1 MNEAIVDV
9 SELLDRQKI
18 RGFNGR
24 LLFLAFL
31 VTTIYGLEFSP
42 TILIGR
48 DLRWEWGVSGGAYS
62 VQLALSLAV
71 GCVVPLILG
80 RLADC
85 FGRRRIIVAIAMTFG
100 LLALV
105 AAIAMALM
113 TVSSKQI
120 VAPVTLIAISLGG
133 ALPILVSLLNEFA
146 PKRARATMVIL
157 MLSGIGFGG
166 GLRMLS
172 ALNFMQPYGSH
183 IVFWIGGVAPLAV
196 ALVLWSALPESA
208 KYLALRPARRA
219 ELIVLLKRID
229 NTLDLS
235 NDTRFVISDECN
247 KPRFSV
253 GALFAGPLAV
263 LTPLYWVSNFSILMV
278 LSFVIEKM
286 VLVLMASGL
295 SSGQTLMA
303 VMFIQF
309 SGALAGLLAM
319 RFLDKFGFWPVPI
332 LVACAIPILIGID
345 VDGFAPA
352 AFLGGAWFCLF
363 GAQFG
368 NIATEAN
375 IYPTHIRAFA
385 VGTCFAAARIGSG
398 LYWLLDDMDLR
409 LYLHVKQMFA
419 LAVAPL
425 GIGLAGALLIAPR
438 YRALL
443 KRA

>member
-1 MNEAIVDV
+1 MTEAIVDV

-18 RGFNGR
+18 TGFNGR
-24 LLFLAFL
+24 LLILAFL
-31 VTTIYGLEFSP
+31 VTTIYGFEFST
-42 TILIGR
+42 TIFFGR
-48 DLRWEWGVSGGAYS
+48 DLRWEWGVSGAEYF

-85 FGRRRIIVAIAMTFG
+85 FGRRRVIVAIAITFG

-105 AAIAMALM
+105 AAIASALV

-120 VAPVTLIAISLGG
+120 VIPVTLVAISLGG
-133 ALPILVSLLNEFA
+133 ALPTLVSLLNEFA
-146 PKRARATMVIL
+146 PKRARAAMVIL

-166 GLRMLS
+166 GLRVPL
-172 ALNFMQPYGSH
+172 ALNSMQPYGLH
-183 IVFWIGGVAPLAV
+183 ILFWIGGLAPLAV
-196 ALVLWSALPESA
+196 ALALLLALPESA

-229 NTLDLS
+229 NTLDLGD
-235 NDTRFVISDECN
+235 DTRFVISGECN
-247 KPRFSV
+247 KPRFSH

-263 LTPLYWVSNFSILMV
+263 LTPLYWISNFAIPMV
-278 LSFVIEKM
+278 LSFVMEKM
-286 VLVLMASGL
+286 VLILMASGL
-295 SSGQTLMA
+295 SSDQTLIA

-309 SGALAGLLAM
+309 SGALGGLLAM

-332 LVACAIPILIGID
+332 LVASAIPILIGID
-345 VDGFAPA
+345 IDGFAPA
-352 AFLGGAWFCLF
+352 ALFAGAWLCLF

-368 NIATEAN
+368 NIATGAN
-375 IYPTHIRAFA
+375 IYPTQIRAFA
-385 VGTCFAAARIGSG
+385 VGASFAAARIGGG

-409 LYLHVKQMFA
+409 LYLHAWRMFA
-419 LAVAPL
+419 LAAAPL
-425 GIGLAGALLIAPR
+425 GVGLVAALLIVPC
-438 YRALL
+438 YRTLL

>member
-1 MNEAIVDV
+1 MTEAVVDV

-18 RGFNGR
+18 TGFNGR
-24 LLFLAFL
+24 LLLLTFL
-31 VTTIYGLEFSP
+31 VTTIYGFEFSP
-42 TILIGR
+42 TILVGR
-48 DLRWEWGVSGGAYS
+48 DLRWEWGVSGAEYF

-71 GCVVPLILG
+71 GCAVPLILG

-85 FGRRRIIVAIAMTFG
+85 FGRRRIVVAIAITFG

-105 AAIAMALM
+105 ATIAMALV

-120 VAPVTLIAISLGG
+120 AIPVTLIAISLGG

-166 GLRMLS
+166 GLRVPL
-172 ALNFMQPYGSH
+172 ALNFMQPYGLH
-183 IVFWIGGVAPLAV
+183 ILFWIGGLAPLAV
-196 ALVLWSALPESA
+196 ALVLLLALPESA

-229 NTLDLS
+229 NTLDLGD
-235 NDTRFVISDECN
+235 DTRFVISGEGN
-247 KPRFSV
+247 TPRFSL
-253 GALFAGPLAV
+253 GAFFAGPLAV
-263 LTPLYWVSNFSILMV
+263 LTPLYWISNFTILMV

-295 SSGQTLMA
+295 SSDQTLTA
-303 VMFIQF
+303 AMFIQF
-309 SGALAGLLAM
+309 SGALGGLLAM
-319 RFLDKFGFWPVPI
+319 RFLDKFGFWPVPMLI
-332 LVACAIPILIGID
+332 ACAIPILIGID
-345 VDGFAPA
+345 IDGFAPA
-352 AFLGGAWFCLF
+352 TLFAGAWFCLF

-368 NIATEAN
+368 NIATGAN

-385 VGTCFAAARIGSG
+385 VGTYFAAARIGSG
-398 LYWLLDDMDLR
+398 LYWLLDDMDLA
-409 LYLHVKQMFA
+409 LYLHVTRMFA
-419 LAVAPL
+419 LTVAPL
-425 GIGLAGALLIAPR
+425 GVGAAVALLIAPR

>member
-1 MNEAIVDV
+1 MTEAVVDV

-18 RGFNGR
+18 TGFNGR
-24 LLFLAFL
+24 LLLLTFL
-31 VTTIYGLEFSP
+31 VTTIYGFEFSP
-42 TILIGR
+42 TILVGR
-48 DLRWEWGVSGGAYS
+48 DLRWEWGVSGAEYF

-71 GCVVPLILG
+71 GCAVPLILG

-85 FGRRRIIVAIAMTFG
+85 FGRRRIVVAIAITFG

-105 AAIAMALM
+105 ATIAMALV

-120 VAPVTLIAISLGG
+120 VIPVTLIAILLGG

-146 PKRARATMVIL
+146 PKRARATMVII
-157 MLSGIGFGG
+157 MLFSIGFGG
-166 GLRMLS
+166 ALRVPL
-172 ALNFMQPYGSH
+172 ALNFMQPYGLH
-183 IVFWIGGVAPLAV
+183 ILFWIGGLAPLAV
-196 ALVLWSALPESA
+196 ALVLLLALPESA

-229 NTLDLS
+229 NTLDLGD
-235 NDTRFVISDECN
+235 DTRFVISGECN
-247 KPRFSV
+247 TPRFSL

-263 LTPLYWVSNFSILMV
+263 LTPLYWISNFTILMV

-295 SSGQTLMA
+295 SSDQTLIA

-309 SGALAGLLAM
+309 SGALGGLLTM
-319 RFLDKFGFWPVPI
+319 RFLDRFGFWPVPMLI
-332 LVACAIPILIGID
+332 ACAIPILIGID
-345 VDGFAPA
+345 IDGFAPA
-352 AFLGGAWFCLF
+352 ALFAGAWFCLF

-368 NIATEAN
+368 NIATGAN
-375 IYPTHIRAFA
+375 IYPTHIHAFA
-385 VGTCFAAARIGSG
+385 LGTSFAASRIGSG
-398 LYWLLDDMDLR
+398 LYWLLDDMDLG
-409 LYLHVKQMFA
+409 LYLHVTRMFA
-419 LAVAPL
+419 LTVAPL
-425 GIGLAGALLIAPR
+425 CIGLAVALLIAPR